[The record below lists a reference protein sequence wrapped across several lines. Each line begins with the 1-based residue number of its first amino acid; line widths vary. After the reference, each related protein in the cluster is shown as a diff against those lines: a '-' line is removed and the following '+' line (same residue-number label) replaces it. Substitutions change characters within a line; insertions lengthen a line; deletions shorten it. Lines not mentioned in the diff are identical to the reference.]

1 VSRASAFTFKGRGL
15 DVREVGQQLNVG
27 AVLEGS
33 VRRSGDR
40 LRISAQLVDV
50 SDGYQL
56 WSDSYER
63 RLADVFALQEE
74 LTQAIVTALPLP
86 RAPARPAVLV
96 RPSTLT
102 TEAYTLYLRGRYF
115 ALKRDVPGLVA
126 GIEHFAKALA
136 QDPDYALAHAGLAEC
151 WALRGFEEFGDLRP
165 LDAMPRARTAALRS
179 LELDP
184 GLAEG
189 HCWAGVVT
197 FLFDWDWGA
206 AEAAFRRAI
215 ELRPDYSLAHTWYA
229 VFLMARG
236 RHDEAIAR
244 SEHAAELDPLAFS
257 IQALLGQC
265 LYFARRYD
273 EALERHRAT
282 LELDPG
288 NLRAWLWS
296 ARSYRRVGRLDEA
309 SRMVEAAIER
319 CGRVPTLLG
328 ERGVL
333 LALAQRPGDAAAVLD
348 EVAEIRRGRYVAA
361 IVDAAIHLALG
372 DQDEGR
378 RWMDRTVEERSGL
391 VPFLGSDPMWDATRN
406 DPWFAAL
413 LARAGVT

>member
-1 VSRASAFTFKGRGL
+1 L
-15 DVREVGQQLNVG
+15 L
-27 AVLEGS
+27 
-33 VRRSGDR
+33 
-40 LRISAQLVDV
+40 
-50 SDGYQL
+50 
-56 WSDSYER
+56 
-63 RLADVFALQEE
+63 
-74 LTQAIVTALPLP
+74 
-86 RAPARPAVLV
+86 
-96 RPSTLT
+96 
-102 TEAYTLYLRGRYF
+102 
-115 ALKRDVPGLVA
+115 
-126 GIEHFAKALA
+126 
-136 QDPDYALAHAGLAEC
+136 
-151 WALRGFEEFGDLRP
+151 GFEEFGDLRP
-165 LDAMPRARTAALRS
+165 LDAMPRARAAALRS

-244 SEHAAELDPLAFS
+244 SEHAAELDPLAFT
-257 IQALLGQC
+257 IQAVLGQC

-296 ARSYRRVGRLDEA
+296 ARSYRREGRLDEA

-348 EVAEIRRGRYVAA
+348 EVAEIRRGRYVGA

-372 DQDEGR
+372 DQDEAR
-378 RWMDRTVEERSGL
+378 RWMDRMVEERSGL
-391 VPFLGSDPMWDATRN
+391 VPFLGSDPGWDTTRN